1 MRVVRVVVSIND
13 SDINPS
19 TDAFHG
25 IYVIDCKYLMYLM
38 QGSTKTYCII
48 GDPIY
53 HSLSPAMQNA
63 AFAAKG
69 LNCTYISFRVPRNE
83 LKESIE
89 SLRSINIAGFN
100 VTTPHKTE
108 VMRYIDELD
117 PTAKKASAVNTV
129 NNIEGILRGYNTD
142 VYGFIEPLH
151 RRHVDFSGMQVLLIG
166 SGGAARAVV
175 VALAEEN
182 AIAKL
187 IIANRDV
194 KRANELALLGTG
206 FGMKCEAVPL
216 ENVTEYSAKSDLIVN
231 ATTLGMNNEPS
242 IIDYQHIQKGSIVY
256 DMVYRPLVTDLIE
269 NAKYAQASVVY
280 GYEMLIEQGAK
291 AFEIWTGLA
300 APLDAMKKNLLGIFG
315 EPT

>member
-1 MRVVRVVVSIND
+1 M
-13 SDINPS
+13 
-19 TDAFHG
+19 H
-25 IYVIDCKYLMYLM
+25 
-38 QGSTKTYCII
+38 
-48 GDPIY
+48 
-53 HSLSPAMQNA
+53 NA

-69 LNCTYISFRVPRNE
+69 LNCTYIAFRVPQNE

-100 VTTPHKTE
+100 VTTPHKTN
-108 VMRYIDELD
+108 VMKYLDELE
-117 PTAKKASAVNTV
+117 PMAKKASAVNTV
-129 NNIEGILRGYNTD
+129 NNIEGIFRGYNTD

-151 RRHVDFSGMQVLLIG
+151 KRHVDFRGMHVLLIG

-194 KRANELALLGTG
+194 QRANELATLVDRL
-206 FGMKCEAVPL
+206 GMKCEVVPF
-216 ENVTEYSAKSDLIVN
+216 EKATDFSSTCDLIVN
-231 ATTLGMNNEPS
+231 ATKLGMNNEPS
-242 IIDYQHIQKGSIVY
+242 VIDHLHIQKGSIVY
-256 DMVYRPLVTDLIE
+256 DIVYSPMVTDLIE

-291 AFEIWTGLA
+291 AFEIWTGLS
-300 APLDAMKKNLLGIFG
+300 APRDAMKKNLLGIFG
-315 EPT
+315 EPM

>member
-1 MRVVRVVVSIND
+1 
-13 SDINPS
+13 
-19 TDAFHG
+19 
-25 IYVIDCKYLMYLM
+25 M
-38 QGSTKTYCII
+38 QASTKTYCII
-48 GDPIY
+48 GDPIH

-69 LNCTYISFRVPRNE
+69 LNCTYIAFRVPQNE

-108 VMRYIDELD
+108 VMRYLDELEA
-117 PTAKKASAVNTV
+117 TAKKASAVNTV
-129 NNIEGILRGYNTD
+129 SNIEGIFRGYNTD

-151 RRHVDFSGMQVLLIG
+151 RRHVDFRGMHVLLIG

-175 VALAEEN
+175 VALAQEN
-182 AIAKL
+182 AISKL
-187 IIANRDV
+187 IIANRDI
-194 KRANELALLGTG
+194 KRGNELAKLGAG
-206 FGMKCEAVPL
+206 LGINCEAVPL
-216 ENVTEYSAKSDLIVN
+216 DRVTDFSPTCDLIVN

-242 IIDYQHIQKGSIVY
+242 IVDYEHIQKGSIVY
-256 DMVYRPLVTDLIE
+256 DIVYRPLVTDLIE
-269 NAKYAQASVVY
+269 NAKYAQASIVY

-291 AFEIWTGLA
+291 AFEIWTGLP
-300 APLDAMKKNLLGIFG
+300 APRDAMKKNLLGIFG

>member
-1 MRVVRVVVSIND
+1 
-13 SDINPS
+13 
-19 TDAFHG
+19 
-25 IYVIDCKYLMYLM
+25 M
-38 QGSTKTYCII
+38 QASAKTYCII
-48 GDPIY
+48 GDPIH
-53 HSLSPAMQNA
+53 HSLSPAMHNA

-69 LNCTYISFRVPRNE
+69 LNSTYIAFRVPQNE

-100 VTTPHKTE
+100 VTTPHKTN
-108 VMRYIDELD
+108 VMRYLDELE
-117 PTAKKASAVNTV
+117 PMAKKALAVNTV
-129 NNIEGILRGYNTD
+129 NNIEGIFRGYNTD

-151 RRHVDFSGMQVLLIG
+151 KRHVDFRGMHVLLIG

-194 KRANELALLGTG
+194 QRANELATLGDRL
-206 FGMKCEAVPL
+206 GMKCEVVPF
-216 ENVTEYSAKSDLIVN
+216 EKATDFSPACDLIVN
-231 ATTLGMNNEPS
+231 ATKLGMNNEPS
-242 IIDYQHIQKGSIVY
+242 LIDHLHIQKGSIVY
-256 DMVYRPLVTDLIE
+256 DIVYRPMVTDLIE

-291 AFEIWTGLA
+291 AFEIWTGLS
-300 APLDAMKKNLLGIFG
+300 APRDAMKKNLLGIFG
-315 EPT
+315 EPM